1 MATKILALTRLL
13 AAIAAG
19 LSFEDA
25 QIEVRRIT
33 LISDRE
39 WDQVCVAHHLRVLA
53 DLKRRQELARGLV
66 FLMPQAE

>member
-1 MATKILALTRLL
+1 MATKILALTRLI

-25 QIEVRRIT
+25 QLEVRRIT
-33 LISDRE
+33 LISDKE
-39 WDQVCVAHHLRVLA
+39 WDQVCVAYYARQLA
-53 DLKRRQELARGLV
+53 DLKRRRDQARGLL